1 MEGYPYLECILMKF
15 NIYIKILTAFFVIF
29 LIFVLTFFKYLKSVE
44 TEIIINAGKTLSQ
57 GLLISLENE
66 LINTS
71 KSNWDAI
78 IKKKTD
84 NDVHLIAIDSLK
96 LTSTQNN
103 QLNNGEIIFLSGAT
117 YQFLNMVIVQ
127 HTAYK
132 KIGNTSYAL
141 AYNFSEPSEV
151 IFHYMNPALKQ
162 IVEHLLL
169 MPQNTWDQEVLK
181 LEKIYGFPLHVYKIK
196 NKHLPSN
203 VINSLSTKRLIFE
216 TNKNSSQIGT
226 LYYGFSGGILKIGP
240 LSYLPITTRISDVM
254 YYFILAFFVLS
265 FCLITYFS
273 LLFMRNMKKV
283 YQITKSFSQG
293 NFDFHRK
300 IGTTSVLYGLY
311 INIIHMGKRL
321 KELIESHKQMCRFV
335 AHEIRTPLS
344 TIQMAT
350 DHIKRKN
357 AEDALLSK
365 QVNNIQEDIAD
376 MNRIVSTFLIYSKMH
391 SSELKLKQ
399 SETDIIVWLRKLLEP
414 YSSSIFEITFHTN
427 ELNSL
432 RAYIDENIFKY
443 AITNLI
449 TNAMKFAICHISLT
463 ISRDNSHI
471 LIHVDDDGPGLPNDG
486 VDDIFSEYTIAE
498 DAGIGNKHIGL
509 GLAIVK
515 KVVHLHAGKIMA
527 TSSPILKG
535 ARFTITLPGH
545 DK

>member
-1 MEGYPYLECILMKF
+1 MKF
-15 NIYIKILTAFFVIF
+15 NVYIKILTAFFLIF
-29 LIFVLTFFKYLKSVE
+29 LIFVLAFFKYLKSVE
-44 TEIIINAGKTLSQ
+44 TEIIINAGKTMSQ

-66 LINTS
+66 LINNP
-71 KSNWDAI
+71 KSSWDAI

-84 NDVHLIAIDSLK
+84 NVVHLIAIDSLK

-103 QLNNGEIIFLSGAT
+103 QLNNGEIIFLSGKT
-117 YQFLNMVIVQ
+117 YQFLNLVIVQ

-132 KIGNTSYAL
+132 KIGTTSYAL
-141 AYNFSEPSEV
+141 TYYFSDPGQV

-169 MPQNTWDQEVLK
+169 KSKNTWDNEISK
-181 LEKIYGFPLHVYKIK
+181 LGQIYGFPLHIYNTKSK
-196 NKHLPSN
+196 DLPSN
-203 VINSLSTKRLIFE
+203 IIKSLSTNRLVFK
-216 TNKNSSQIGT
+216 TNKNSSQISI

-240 LSYLPITTRISDVM
+240 LSYLAVTTRITDVM
-254 YYFILAFFVLS
+254 YYFILAFFFLTL
-265 FCLITYFS
+265 CLITYFS
-273 LLFMRNMKKV
+273 LLFVRNMKKV
-283 YQITKSFSQG
+283 YQITKNFSQG

-311 INIIHMGKRL
+311 INIMHMGERL

-350 DHIKRKN
+350 DKIKRKN
-357 AEDALLSK
+357 TEDVLLNK
-365 QVNNIQEDIAD
+365 QVNSIQEDIAD
-376 MNRIVSTFLIYSKMH
+376 INRIVSTFLIYSKMY

-414 YSSSIFEITFHTN
+414 YSSSIFEITFHAN

-432 RAYIDENIFKY
+432 KAYIDKNILKH
-443 AITNLI
+443 AVTNLI
-449 TNAMKFAICHISLT
+449 TNAMKFAVRHIYVTISL
-463 ISRDNSHI
+463 DDSHI

-486 VDDIFSEYTIAE
+486 VDDIFSEYAIADNTE
-498 DAGIGNKHIGL
+498 IGDKHIGL

-515 KVVHLHAGKIMA
+515 KVVTLHEGKIMA
-527 TSSPILKG
+527 TQSPILKG
-535 ARFTITLPGH
+535 ARFTIVLPRH
-545 DK
+545 SCDQ